1 MFKTYRNCGTTGT
14 KQHKHFSY
22 STSQKDLDLA
32 TVVTIGAEI
41 SLTLVFFMKQ

>member
-1 MFKTYRNCGTTGT
+1 MGPGT

-22 STSQKDLDLA
+22 STIQKDLDLA

-41 SLTLVFFMKQ
+41 SL